1 MVRNG
6 REQKEVEKEWKEK
19 RVQVH
24 DGRKRG
30 KKMTKNQM
38 KTRNTG
44 VRMWNQMRKKT
55 NVNERDGRKR
65 KRNIKINI
73 RNTKNKGYIM
83 RR

>member
-1 MVRNG
+1 MEG
-6 REQKEVEKEWKEK
+6 KEKEVEKEWKEK
-19 RVQVH
+19 RVQVQ

-38 KTRNTG
+38 KIRNTG
-44 VRMWNQMRKKT
+44 VRMWNQMRKTT
-55 NVNERDGRKR
+55 NVNERHERK
-65 KRNIKINI
+65 KHIYIKINI

>member
-1 MVRNG
+1 MEG
-6 REQKEVEKEWKEK
+6 KQKEVEKEWKEK

-38 KTRNTG
+38 KIRNTG
-44 VRMWNQMRKKT
+44 VRMQNQMRKKT

-65 KRNIKINI
+65 KRYIKINI
-73 RNTKNKGYIM
+73 QNTKNKGYIM